1 VFWVRAF
8 THNPSALCPKQKQIF
23 MSEELNTNPTPPA
36 VDALMA
42 PVHAPIE
49 TPITPP
55 PVLAESDK
63 RP

>member
-1 VFWVRAF
+1 M
-8 THNPSALCPKQKQIF
+8 T
-23 MSEELNTNPTPPA
+23 EELNTNPTPPA

-55 PVLAESDK
+55 PVLAEADK